1 MKINTICYNRLRND
15 EFLGLHQNIV
25 ELTASITGE
34 EIRPSIEVKSGKDY
48 TKHSALNN
56 VLQIENYDIPQAF
69 VFANANVSVR
79 ENIVYYPIYMIMF
92 LNEVATPLPVM
103 PRLDLSEL

>member
-34 EIRPSIEVKSGKDY
+34 EIRPSIEAYRK
-48 TKHSALNN
+48 ALT
-56 VLQIENYDIPQAF
+56 E
-69 VFANANVSVR
+69 
-79 ENIVYYPIYMIMF
+79 
-92 LNEVATPLPVM
+92 
-103 PRLDLSEL
+103 